1 MLYHRLLAP
10 FADAARQAQYEAVLA
25 ALAAAEAAGGPAT
38 LLLGNLAALPT
49 GPAIDL
55 DALVL
60 RPHQATALVLVPQG
74 GSLRVPALAH
84 GAWQLN
90 GQPLAG
96 RGGADNP
103 YAHYQQQQATV
114 AAWLGAELGGGP
126 GTPVLPLAGAAMF
139 ATPVTFGNEAEEHLR
154 QTAGDFQLV
163 RGPAQLPRRLQIAR
177 ADARALDAAA
187 LGALA
192 RRWQAAFGAAEALGL
207 PEQFDAAPGAPTSF
221 WIQQV
226 RQLWQWLGAAD
237 VPTDLPYGD
246 VAATALAQHEQLR
259 RELLA
264 ELHQHRQAAARHQ
277 AAHEQEFAQ
286 LRAQLARPA
295 ALTPTEL
302 PEQATQTAAWRA
314 EAAARNQALDVRIQ
328 QLGHLIEQLRA
339 QAAAPAGHSPAA
351 LAAPAGPRALA
362 ARAPTRRPARDPWQL
377 PVQPR
382 VAARAAARLAAGL
395 AVAAGLGIGGWS
407 LLHAW
412 GPVRVGA
419 PQLAHLAPA
428 LLNGPTDDSD
438 EANFADSTQTQE
450 FPAPDVI
457 PATDTETAVPGEAP
471 AADEGVSKAP
481 APAAPNSVLNTPA
494 AVPVA
499 DSLGPQ

>member
-1 MLYHRLLAP
+1 MLYHCLLAP
-10 FADAARQAQYEAVLA
+10 FADAAQQAQYEAVRA
-25 ALAAAEAAGGPAT
+25 ALAAAAAAGGPTT
-38 LLLGNLAALPT
+38 LLLGNLAALP
-49 GPAIDL
+49 GAAFAL

-60 RPHQATALVLVPQG
+60 RPHQATALVLVPQSG
-74 GSLRVPALAH
+74 ALRVPALAH
-84 GAWQLN
+84 GPWLLD

-103 YAHYQQQQATV
+103 YAHCQQQQAAV
-114 AAWLGAELGGGP
+114 AAWLAAELGQGP
-126 GTPVLPLAGAAMF
+126 NAPALPLGGAAVF

-163 RGPAQLPRRLQIAR
+163 RGPAQLPRRLQTAR
-177 ADARALDAAA
+177 AEAHALDAGA

-192 RRWQAAFGAAEALGL
+192 RRWQAAFGAEETPDSSAE
-207 PEQFDAAPGAPTSF
+207 FDAEPGPPASF
-221 WIQQV
+221 WMQQV

-237 VPTDLPYGD
+237 VPADPPYGD
-246 VAATALAQHEQLR
+246 APAAALAQHEQLR

-286 LRAQLARPA
+286 LRAQLAQPVAPAPA
-295 ALTPTEL
+295 AT
-302 PEQATQTAAWRA
+302 WHA

-339 QAAAPAGHSPAA
+339 QSATPSAPAPTAQAVAAAPRARAAG
-351 LAAPAGPRALA
+351 APAH
-362 ARAPTRRPARDPWQL
+362 RPARGPWQL

-382 VAARAAARLAAGL
+382 VAARAAARLAAVL

-419 PQLAHLAPA
+419 SQLAQVVPAPFIGSMDQV
-428 LLNGPTDDSD
+428 NGEDFT
-438 EANFADSTQTQE
+438 DSTQTQAFSEPE
-450 FPAPDVI
+450 FIPAADTELTIPNEAI
-457 PATDTETAVPGEAP
+457 EAGEAASETLALPATD
-471 AADEGVSKAP
+471 
-481 APAAPNSVLNTPA
+481 SVFNTPA
-494 AVPVA
+494 AVPLP

>member
-1 MLYHRLLAP
+1 MLYQCLLAP
-10 FADAARQAQYEAVLA
+10 FADAAQQAQYAAVHA

-38 LLLGNLAALPT
+38 LLLGNLAALPE
-49 GPAIDL
+49 GLAIDL

-96 RGGADNP
+96 PGGADNP
-103 YAHYQQQQATV
+103 YAHCQRQQAAV
-114 AAWLGAELGGGP
+114 AAWLGGELGWGP
-126 GTPVLPLAGAAMF
+126 AASALPLAGAAVF

-163 RGPAQLPRRLQIAR
+163 RGPAQLPRRLQAAR
-177 ADARALDAAA
+177 TSASALDAEA
-187 LGALA
+187 LEALA
-192 RRWQAAFGAAEALGL
+192 QRWQAAFGAEEGLMPLAE
-207 PEQFDAAPGAPTSF
+207 PNAAPGAPAGF
-221 WIQQV
+221 WTQQA

-237 VPTDLPYGD
+237 VPADPPYGD
-246 VAATALAQHEQLR
+246 AAAAALAQHEQLR

-295 ALTPTEL
+295 ATAP
-302 PEQATQTAAWRA
+302 PEPATQAAAWRA

-328 QLGHLIEQLRA
+328 QLGHLIEQLRT
-339 QAAAPAGHSPAA
+339 QAAGRATWPAGASPAA
-351 LAAPAGPRALA
+351 PRPPAGQASA
-362 ARAPTRRPARDPWQL
+362 QRPARGPWQL

-395 AVAAGLGIGGWS
+395 AVATGLGVGGWS

-419 PQLAHLAPA
+419 PQLAQIAPIPLISPA
-428 LLNGPTDDSD
+428 DASG
-438 EANFADSTQTQE
+438 EEGWADSTQTRAFSE
-450 FPAPDVI
+450 PDMI
-457 PATDTETAVPGEAP
+457 P
-471 AADEGVSKAP
+471 AADTEAIAPSEAPVAGAEVLRDGP
-481 APAAPNSVLNTPA
+481 APAAPDSALHVPAA
-494 AVPVA
+494 AVP